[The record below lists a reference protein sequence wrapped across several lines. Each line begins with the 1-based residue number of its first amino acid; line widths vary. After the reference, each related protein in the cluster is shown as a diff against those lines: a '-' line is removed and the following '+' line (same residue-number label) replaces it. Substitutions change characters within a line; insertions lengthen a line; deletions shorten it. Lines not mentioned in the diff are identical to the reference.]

1 MSTNSEGYIHK
12 RTHVQSLYSFTRLS
26 TIYTAL
32 HVACCAG
39 GQKPLGH
46 GGDVRLASFGEQSWE
61 GWLEG
66 MFAEGLEGVVW

>member
-1 MSTNSEGYIHK
+1 M
-12 RTHVQSLYSFTRLS
+12 VQ
-26 TIYTAL
+26 L